1 MAGWTNRGK
10 YKVLGWSLRQET
22 METNLYVALVK
33 STPDCDDN
41 LMSDLTEIAAGNGY
55 TAGGFQLT
63 PNSTDFDTWTEDDS
77 GDKGLVKIKNVY
89 WTASGGPIP
98 SDSNDATYA
107 VLTDDNATVAN
118 REVYHYWNITD
129 STVLD
134 GAILQL
140 EDLEISID
148 ES

>member
-10 YKVLGWSLRQET
+10 YKVLGWAFRQET

-33 STPDCDDN
+33 STPDADDN
-41 LMSDLTEIAAGNGY
+41 VMSDLTEIAAGNGY
-55 TAGGFQLT
+55 TSGGYQLT
-63 PNSTDFDTWTEDDS
+63 PNSTDFDTWTEVDAS
-77 GDKGLVKIKNVY
+77 DKATLKIKDIA
-89 WTASGGPIP
+89 WTASGGSIP
-98 SDSNDATYA
+98 SDENDATYA
-107 VLTDDNATVAN
+107 VLTDDNGTVAN
-118 REVYHYWNITD
+118 REVYCYWNITD
-129 STVLD
+129 STVKN

>member
-10 YKVLGWSLRQET
+10 YKVLGWSFRQET

-33 STPDCDDN
+33 STPDADDN

-55 TAGGFQLT
+55 TSGGYQLT
-63 PNSTDFDTWTEDDS
+63 PNSTDFDTWAEDD
-77 GDKGLVKIKNVY
+77 GNDKATLKIKNVL

-107 VLTDDNATVAN
+107 VLTDDHATVGS
-118 REVYHYWNITD
+118 REVYCYWNIAD
-129 STVLD
+129 STVTA

-140 EDLEISID
+140 EDLEIDIN